1 MQALLENRAEVCLS
15 MNQAQKSLQSARIL
29 HIAFLFASIA
39 YALVAFYVGQAARP
53 DVQMTVIAAIGMA
66 ATGFLG
72 IAAFFRAKFVQAGA
86 EALRNNADDPVASS
100 QWRTGTIVSLAFAET
115 VAMFGLVARF
125 IGTPWKY
132 SGIFFVVGIL
142 VLLAWT
148 PRLDLAPR

>member
-1 MQALLENRAEVCLS
+1 MQALLETREEVCLS

-29 HIAFLFASIA
+29 HIVFLFASIA
-39 YALVAFYVGQAARP
+39 YAVVAYYVRQAARSE
-53 DVQMTVIAAIGMA
+53 VQLTVVAAIGMA
-66 ATGFLG
+66 AIGFLG
-72 IAAFFRAKFVQAGA
+72 IATFFRTKFVEPGA
-86 EALRNNADDPVASS
+86 EALRNNADDAVAAS

-115 VAMFGLVARF
+115 VAMFGMVARF
-125 IGTPWKY
+125 VGTPWKF